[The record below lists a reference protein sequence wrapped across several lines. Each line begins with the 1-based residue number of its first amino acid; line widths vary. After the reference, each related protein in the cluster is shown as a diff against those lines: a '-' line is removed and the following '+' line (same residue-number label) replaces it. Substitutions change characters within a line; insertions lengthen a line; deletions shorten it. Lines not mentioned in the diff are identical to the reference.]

1 MGTEQFSTGMTT
13 ADWAGE
19 RAVAWASMAD
29 RLEAQIAPV
38 SDLLFAAAQ
47 PVAGERVL
55 DVGCGRGSTTR
66 RASEAVGPAGE
77 VVGLDVAANLIE
89 EARRL
94 AGDTAGIRWMVADAQ
109 RAELPPAH
117 FDLVLSRFGVMFFDD
132 PGLAFAN
139 LAAAT
144 APGGRL
150 CVAVWQTRDRSEI
163 LQRPLDVAAEVAARH
178 GFTLKLPPP
187 NFGPCAYGEPT
198 TINEILAGA
207 GWSDVRFVPHVLD
220 MYAGGPGSVAD
231 AVEIGLTLGSL
242 QVALGEAPTEVVDAI
257 RAALTEDLATAHDG
271 VGVKLT
277 GAVAIVTAAR

>member
-1 MGTEQFSTGMTT
+1 
-13 ADWAGE
+13 
-19 RAVAWASMAD
+19 
-29 RLEAQIAPV
+29 
-38 SDLLFAAAQ
+38 
-47 PVAGERVL
+47 
-55 DVGCGRGSTTR
+55 VGCGRGSTTR
-66 RASEAVGPAGE
+66 RASQTVGPAGE

-94 AGDTAGIRWMVADAQ
+94 THDTSGIRWMVADAQ
-109 RAELPPAH
+109 RAELLPAH

-132 PGLAFAN
+132 PGAAFVN

-163 LQRPLDVAAEVAARH
+163 LQRPLDVAAEVAARL
-178 GFTLKLPPP
+178 GLTLKLPPP
-187 NFGPCAYGEPT
+187 NFGPCAYGEPAT
-198 TINEILAGA
+198 VQEILAGA
-207 GWSDVRFVPHVLD
+207 GWSDVRFTPHGLD
-220 MYAGGPGSVAD
+220 MYAGGPGPVAD

-242 QVALGEAPTEVVDAI
+242 QVALADAPPEVVDAV

-277 GAVAIVTAAR
+277 GAVAIVTATR